1 MPGVDSS
8 EHSRL
13 LLENEEREEDVGD
26 HESLWQAIKVPFLA
40 IAFCTTSISAVF
52 LNKIILSRSGKFK
65 EFRSVEF
72 LMMLQSILGSF
83 LLVVCRQLQILD
95 FPIKIDWSRLIR
107 IGLVNILFVLMT
119 CANAYSVKQLS
130 LPMVALLKNCQ
141 VVVVCFL
148 EYVFLHTKP
157 GKLTIASLSV
167 IVFGSFCGSV
177 TDLEFNFLGYFWMTV
192 AVFSSAFYYI
202 AIKFVFTNNQVPK
215 FTLVFYNNVL
225 SVPFFLVST
234 LYGGQFNHALTYTLN
249 ATPLFWALLVFSGF
263 AGVGVNITTYLFL
276 AASTPTSFS
285 VLGVIKKITQTLLG
299 YITWRCP
306 TNTGNILSVCV
317 GVLGGIAYSIV
328 SGMEKGNTNTRS

>member
-1 MPGVDSS
+1 
-8 EHSRL
+8 
-13 LLENEEREEDVGD
+13 
-26 HESLWQAIKVPFLA
+26 
-40 IAFCTTSISAVF
+40 
-52 LNKIILSRSGKFK
+52 
-65 EFRSVEF
+65 
-72 LMMLQSILGSF
+72 MMLQSILGSF
-83 LLVVCRQLQILD
+83 LLVFCRQLGVLD
-95 FPIKIDWSRLIR
+95 FPIGIDWSRIVR
-107 IGLVNILFVLMT
+107 IAMVNILFVLMT

-141 VVVVCFL
+141 VVVVCLL
-148 EYVFLHTKP
+148 EYIFLHSKP
-157 GKLTIASLSV
+157 GKLKIASLSV

-177 TDLEFNFLGYFWMTV
+177 TDLEFNILGYFWMAV

-234 LYGGQFNHALTYTLN
+234 LYSGQFGHALRYTLN
-249 ATPLFWALLVFSGF
+249 STPLFQILVVLSGF

-306 TNTGNILSVCV
+306 TNAGNILSVSV
-317 GVLGGIAYSIV
+317 GVLGGIVYSIV
-328 SGMEKGNTNTRS
+328 SGMEKDNKNSRS